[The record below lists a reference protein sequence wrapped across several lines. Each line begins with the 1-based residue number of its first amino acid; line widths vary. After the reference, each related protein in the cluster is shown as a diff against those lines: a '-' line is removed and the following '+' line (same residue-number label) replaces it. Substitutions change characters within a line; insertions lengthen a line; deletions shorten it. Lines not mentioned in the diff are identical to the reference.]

1 MNTSNVIP
9 LFGRKHPVYSE
20 RPRNEASTHFL
31 REAETDE
38 GLFSDRSTL
47 CGREAV
53 AVLAKADAKP
63 ECEACIEEHA
73 RRTGWAF
80 PLPTVVCTA

>member
-1 MNTSNVIP
+1 MNNSNVIP

-31 REAETDE
+31 RSTEADASMFTD
-38 GLFSDRSTL
+38 RVTL

-53 AVLAKADAKP
+53 AVLAKDSAHP

-73 RRTGWAF
+73 RLTGWSF
-80 PLPTVVCTA
+80 PLPVVVCTA